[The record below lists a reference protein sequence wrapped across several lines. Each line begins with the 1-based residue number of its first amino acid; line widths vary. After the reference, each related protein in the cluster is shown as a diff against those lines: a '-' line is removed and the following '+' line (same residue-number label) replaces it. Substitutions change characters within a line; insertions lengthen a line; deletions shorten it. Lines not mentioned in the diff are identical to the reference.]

1 MTEIRQESREKGQ
14 GGIHSRAG
22 DSTND
27 ISCNYKSDNINNPYK
42 EQSSH
47 GYPLSLPL
55 NVSLG
60 APSEITTTTG
70 ANNESAMQAE
80 TEHRSLEG
88 HAVLEPEEKETEKKA
103 KRSHVERNRESR
115 SEGTQDGCERARH
128 YQDGTIS
135 DNQNDDSKT
144 PSALLDVAEVGARSL
159 GKESKAIEVN
169 LRLAA
174 TADGDASNSTSP
186 SPLPIIH
193 VDKNQYLWPATTTT
207 SSPPPPLSPSS
218 SVNTAFTR
226 FTNTTV
232 TAPGAFFA
240 STVTLSSTG
249 DQDLQQDQE
258 EDEEGRL
265 TRSHKMDKGWKAWSV
280 VLASVLIQTFA
291 FAPTE
296 FIFGVF
302 VQEYLNMFP
311 NANPSSIALIGTI
324 GSSTTYLF
332 GFFSGAFSDRWGYR
346 VTSVIGSLIM
356 TTALCLASFSTK
368 LWHLYLSQG
377 ILFGIGASLVYFSA
391 IAAPTHWF
399 EKKRGLAMGI
409 AASGSGLGGFFL
421 APLTQF
427 LIDRFEVRWTLRALG
442 VYSLVICGGA
452 SLLLFERDK
461 SDREQRRN
469 EEKQYRKETGQK
481 FILPEYTKGLPFA
494 TLVVFQFVL
503 SMSYLTPI
511 YFMELYSTHIGISKQ
526 MGAVINGWFNGASF
540 VARIVS
546 GLLADLVAADILLL
560 ICSWSS
566 TLAILVLWTFS
577 KSFPMYLFFAIVY
590 GITFSGITTVTPVIV
605 ANQYGPRQVSGVL
618 GIVYGFSCLAL
629 VAGSFISGHILELT
643 KPHIEYLPVIMYS
656 GSMFGV
662 SALFAT
668 TWVILLRRQRQQ
680 MQTIYPDNKAYI

>member
-1 MTEIRQESREKGQ
+1 MTDIHQESREKGQ
-14 GGIHSRAG
+14 GGACSRAG
-22 DSTND
+22 DLTND
-27 ISCNYKSDNINNPYK
+27 DSRDNKTDNYNINNNTHK
-42 EQSSH
+42 EQSS
-47 GYPLSLPL
+47 YASLLSLPL
-55 NVSLG
+55 NVYLG
-60 APSEITTTTG
+60 ATTEIATTIART
-70 ANNESAMQAE
+70 NNERDRPTE
-80 TEHRSLEG
+80 TEHTSLES
-88 HAVLEPEEKETEKKA
+88 HAVLEPEEKETEKT
-103 KRSHVERNRESR
+103 KRSPVVRNRKSR
-115 SEGTQDGCERARH
+115 SGGSQDGCDRVRH
-128 YQDGTIS
+128 CQDGTIS
-135 DNQNDDSKT
+135 DNQNDASNT
-144 PSALLDVAEVGARSL
+144 PSVLLDVAEGTRRLSR
-159 GKESKAIEVN
+159 GRTEDGVN
-169 LRLAA
+169 LRQAA
-174 TADGDASNSTSP
+174 TTGGDAGNGTSP
-186 SPLPIIH
+186 SSSPAPTLVPLNPPPLLPIFH
-193 VDKNQYLWPATTTT
+193 VDKNQYLWPTTTTT
-207 SSPPPPLSPSS
+207 SSPPPPPSPSS
-218 SVNTAFTR
+218 SVNTAFAQ

-232 TAPGAFFA
+232 TTPGAYSVSA
-240 STVTLSSTG
+240 VTLSSFI
-249 DQDLQQDQE
+249 DQVRQQDQE
-258 EDEEGRL
+258 EEQEGRL
-265 TRSHKMDKGWKAWSV
+265 TRSHKMDKGRKAWSV

-302 VQEYLNMFP
+302 VQEYLNIFP
-311 NANPSSIALIGTI
+311 TASPSSIALIGTI
-324 GSSTTYLF
+324 GSSTTFLV

-356 TTALCLASFSTK
+356 TAALCLASFATK
-368 LWHLYLSQG
+368 LWHLYVSQG
-377 ILFGIGASLVYFSA
+377 ILFGVGASLVYFSA

-427 LIDRFEVRWTLRALG
+427 LIDRFEVWWTLRALG

-461 SDREQRRN
+461 SDREQRWN
-469 EEKQYRKETGQK
+469 EEKQYRKETGQS
-481 FILPEYTKGLPFA
+481 FVLPEYTKGLPFA

-540 VARIVS
+540 VARIVT
-546 GLLADLVAADILLL
+546 GLLADLVAADVLLL
-560 ICSWSS
+560 VCSWSS

-577 KSFPMYLFFAIVY
+577 KSFPVYLFFAIVY

-643 KPHIEYLPVIMYS
+643 RSHIEYFPVIMYS
-656 GSMFGV
+656 GSMFAV

-668 TWVILLRRQRQQ
+668 TWYMRTL
-680 MQTIYPDNKAYI
+680 T